1 MDTLIQTIE
10 LLGEDNVVN
19 LKKKITDMIVGAIRR
34 ELEQYASESYILDI
48 EEIQDFINDCKEEAF
63 QNLRGDIITTI
74 EKRIKESL
82 KND

>member
-34 ELEQYASESYILDI
+34 ELEQYTLESYILDI

-63 QNLRGDIITTI
+63 QNLRNDIITTI

>member
-10 LLGEDNVVN
+10 LLGEDNVIN

-34 ELEQYASESYILDI
+34 ELEQYTSESYILDI
-48 EEIQDFINDCKEEAF
+48 DEIQDFINDCKEKAF
-63 QNLRGDIITTI
+63 DNLKEDIIATM

>member
-34 ELEQYASESYILDI
+34 ELEQYTLESYILDI

-63 QNLRGDIITTI
+63 QNLRKDIITTI